1 MQDYNQVSLML
12 TNVGPYLEMWRGPQF
27 QGEHLRVF
35 YLTLQVWLGIA
46 SGKVIMSSL
55 LSGVEN
61 LG

>member
-35 YLTLQVWLGIA
+35 YLALQVWFGIS
-46 SGKVIMSSL
+46 SGQVIMASL
-55 LSGVEN
+55 LSGRKKM
-61 LG
+61 G